1 MLKNFL
7 LQVTVGNTAVTDL
20 AEVIVPEEKTLTVWQ
35 LVSSG
40 GTGGAIIMLTLLI
53 LSILAVYIIVERFL
67 VIKQASKEDE
77 NFMNE
82 IKDNIL
88 DGKIDAA
95 KELCK
100 ANDSPI
106 ARMIEKGVVRIGK
119 PLSDIGTAVENTGK
133 LELNKLEKNLSTLA
147 TISGAAPMIGFLGTV
162 IGMILVFHKMA
173 AGGGGVDL
181 QTLSDGIF
189 TAMVTTV
196 AGLIVGIIAYVGYN
210 TLVARVEKIVFVMEA
225 RTMEFLDIL
234 HEPAV

>member
-1 MLKNFL
+1 MFKNFL
-7 LQVTVGNTAVTDL
+7 LQMTVGDSPV
-20 AEVIVPEEKTLTVWQ
+20 AEVADVIITEEKTLTVWQ

-40 GTGGAIIMLTLLI
+40 GTGGAIIMFTLLI
-53 LSILAVYIIVERFL
+53 LSILAVYIIIERFL
-67 VIKQASKEDE
+67 VIKKASKEDS
-77 NFMNE
+77 NFMDQ
-82 IKDNIL
+82 IKDYIL
-88 DGKIDAA
+88 EGKIDAA
-95 KELCK
+95 KSLCNSN
-100 ANDSPI
+100 ASPI
-106 ARMIEKGVVRIGK
+106 AKMIEKGVSRIGK
-119 PLSDIGTAVENTGK
+119 PLSDISIAVENTGK
-133 LELNKLEKNLSTLA
+133 IELNKLEKNLSTLA

-225 RTMEFLDIL
+225 RTVEFLDIL